1 MATKM
6 KVQTKQKSAGLSQNA
21 RTVFKWLFYVLVM
34 IFFYCEMVSGSGNGS
49 KALMLI
55 PFATAIAC
63 YEGEVPSAIIGAIS
77 GLLIDM
83 ATGQLLGFTG
93 LYLCLFCGII
103 SGMFRQFLRKNF
115 INYFA
120 LTLATC
126 LIYLY
131 IDYFFFYKIWDYEGY
146 EAVLKYRLI
155 PSHLKTIVF
164 SPLCYLACLIAENL
178 STVKRKLELEEKSEM
193 VDRI

>member
-1 MATKM
+1 M
-6 KVQTKQKSAGLSQNA
+6 KIQTKPKREGLSQNV
-21 RTVFKWLFYVLVM
+21 RTVLKWAFYVFAL
-34 IFFYCEMVSGSGNGS
+34 IFFYCQMTSGDGSSS

-55 PFATAIAC
+55 PFSTAIAC

-77 GLLIDM
+77 GLLIDL

-93 LYLCLFCGII
+93 LYLCLLCGII
-103 SGMFRQFLRKNF
+103 SGMFRQFLRKNI

-131 IDYFFFYKIWDYEGY
+131 IDYYFCYVIWDHEGY
-146 EAVLKYRLI
+146 EQVLKCRLI
-155 PSHLKTIVF
+155 PSHLKTILF
-164 SPLCYLACLIAENL
+164 SPLCYLTCHLAEKL
-178 STVKRKLELEEKSEM
+178 SNVKRKLELEEESEM
-193 VDRI
+193 VNRV

>member
-1 MATKM
+1 M
-6 KVQTKQKSAGLSQNA
+6 KIQTKPKREGLSQNV
-21 RTVFKWLFYVLVM
+21 RTVLKWLFYVLTM
-34 IFFYCEMVSGSGNGS
+34 IFFYCVMVSGSGNGS

-63 YEGEVPSAIIGAIS
+63 YEGEIPAAVIGAIS
-77 GLLIDM
+77 GILIDM

-103 SGMFRQFLRKNF
+103 SGMFRQFLRKNI

-120 LTLATC
+120 LTVATC

-131 IDYFFFYKIWDYEGY
+131 IDYYFFYVIWDYEGY
-146 EAVLKYRLI
+146 QEVLKARLI

-164 SPLCYLACLIAENL
+164 SPLCYLTCLIAERL

-193 VDRI
+193 VDRV

>member
-1 MATKM
+1 M
-6 KVQTKQKSAGLSQNA
+6 KVQSKQKSAGLSQNV
-21 RTVFKWLFYVLVM
+21 RTVLKWVFYVMTM
-34 IFFYCEMVSGSGNGS
+34 IFFYCVMVSGSGNGS

-55 PFATAIAC
+55 PFSTAIAC
-63 YEGEVPSAIIGAIS
+63 YEGEVPSAVIGAIS

-103 SGMFRQFLRKNF
+103 SGMFRQFLRKNI

-120 LTLATC
+120 LTLATS

-146 EAVLKYRLI
+146 QEVLKYRLI

-164 SPLCYLACLIAENL
+164 SPLCYLACLIAERL
-178 STVKRKLELEEKSEM
+178 SIVKRKLELEEKSEM
-193 VDRI
+193 VDRV

>member
-1 MATKM
+1 M
-6 KVQTKQKSAGLSQNA
+6 KVQTRQKRQGLSQNV
-21 RTVFKWLFYVLVM
+21 RTVLKWLFYALTI
-34 IFFYCEMVSGSGNGS
+34 IFFYCRMTSGDGDGS
-49 KALMLI
+49 KSLMLI

-63 YEGEVPSAIIGAIS
+63 YEREVPSAIIGAIS
-77 GLLIDM
+77 GILIDM

-103 SGMFRQFLRKNF
+103 SGMFRQFLRKNI

-126 LIYLY
+126 LVYLY
-131 IDYFFFYKIWDYEGY
+131 IDYYFFYVIWDYEGY
-146 EAVLKYRLI
+146 QEVLKHRLI

-164 SPLCYLACLIAENL
+164 SPLCYLACLIAEKL
-178 STVKRKLELEEKSEM
+178 ATVKRKLELEEKSEM
-193 VDRI
+193 VDRV

>member
-1 MATKM
+1 M
-6 KVQTKQKSAGLSQNA
+6 KVQSKQKSTGLSQNF
-21 RTVFKWLFYVLVM
+21 RIVLKWIFYSLTL
-34 IFFYCEMVSGSGNGS
+34 IFFYCQMVSGDGS
-49 KALMLI
+49 SAKALMLI
-55 PFATAIAC
+55 PFSTAIAC

-77 GLLIDM
+77 GILIDM

-103 SGMFRQFLRKNF
+103 SGMFRQFLRKNI

-126 LIYLY
+126 LVYLY
-131 IDYFFFYKIWDYEGY
+131 IDYYFFYVIWDYEGY
-146 EAVLKYRLI
+146 EVVLKYRLI
-155 PSHLKTIVF
+155 PSHLKTIIL
-164 SPLCYLACLIAENL
+164 SPLCYLVCLAAEKL

-193 VDRI
+193 VDRV

>member
-1 MATKM
+1 M
-6 KVQTKQKSAGLSQNA
+6 KTRKRESKQKSAGLSQNV
-21 RTVFKWLFYVLVM
+21 RTVLKWVFYVITM
-34 IFFYCEMVSGSGNGS
+34 IFFYCVMVSGSGS

-103 SGMFRQFLRKNF
+103 SGMFRQFLRKN
-115 INYFA
+115 IVNYFA
-120 LTLATC
+120 LTLVTC
-126 LIYLY
+126 LVYLY
-131 IDYFFFYKIWDYEGY
+131 IDYYFFYVIWDYEGY
-146 EAVLKYRLI
+146 QEVLKARLI

-164 SPLCYLACLIAENL
+164 SPLCYLACLAVEKL

-193 VDRI
+193 VDRV

>member
-1 MATKM
+1 M
-6 KVQTKQKSAGLSQNA
+6 KAQSKQKSTGLSPNF
-21 RTVFKWLFYVLVM
+21 RIVLKWIFYSLTL
-34 IFFYCEMVSGSGNGS
+34 IFFYCQMVSGDGS
-49 KALMLI
+49 SAKALMLI
-55 PFATAIAC
+55 PFSTAIAC
-63 YEGEVPSAIIGAIS
+63 YEGEVPSAIIGAVS
-77 GLLIDM
+77 GILIDM

-103 SGMFRQFLRKNF
+103 SGMFRQFLRKNI

-131 IDYFFFYKIWDYEGY
+131 IDYYFFYVIWDYEGY
-146 EAVLKYRLI
+146 EVVLKYRLI
-155 PSHLKTIVF
+155 PSHLKTILL
-164 SPLCYLACLIAENL
+164 SPLCYLACLAIGKL

-193 VDRI
+193 VDRV